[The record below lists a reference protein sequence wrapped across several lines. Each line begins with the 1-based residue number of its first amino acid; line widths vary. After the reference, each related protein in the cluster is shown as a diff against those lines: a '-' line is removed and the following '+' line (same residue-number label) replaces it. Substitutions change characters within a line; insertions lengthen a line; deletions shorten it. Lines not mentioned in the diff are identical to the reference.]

1 MTAAAATARTEAT
14 AQDLEQLRI
23 LSLFHYVIAGLT
35 ALFACFPIIHLVIGL
50 SILSGSG
57 PWSSMPDDG
66 PPMVMIGLMFT
77 VLPALFILTGW
88 ATAFFIA
95 RAGVRLHQHRSHTF
109 CLVMA
114 AISCCFFPF
123 GTALGVFTI
132 LVLSRPGVRR
142 LFSDNDGL
150 AEVF

>member
-1 MTAAAATARTEAT
+1 MTTTRAEAT
-14 AQDLEQLRI
+14 LQDLEQLRI
-23 LSLFHYVIAGLT
+23 LAIFHYVIAGLA
-35 ALFACFPIIHLVIGL
+35 ALFACFPIIHLAIGL
-50 SILSGSG
+50 SILFGAG
-57 PWSSMPDDG
+57 PWSSMPDNG
-66 PPMVMIGLMFT
+66 PPIALFGLMFT
-77 VLPALFILTGW
+77 VIPAVFIALGW

-95 RAGVRLHQHRSHTF
+95 RAGSRLRQHRSHTF

-114 AISCCFFPF
+114 AVACCFFPF

-142 LFSDNDGL
+142 LFADNDGL